1 MQIFILGIRRESKL
15 RHYEFHKSPHA
26 YQFLQVTAGERR
38 GPARPAPLRDVV
50 TVRRDEQEGEGL
62 QAAAA
67 APPARL
73 PGGRG
78 QRARRGEGRHRH
90 TQCRSNVVASA
101 SCQDRRPR
109 CGAPAPG
116 SRNREATYMK
126 PTAEQQE
133 ARCEHIVQYIMISN
147 LFEVHI

>member
-62 QAAAA
+62 QLSCLAAEANE
-67 APPARL
+67 
-73 PGGRG
+73 RG
-78 QRARRGEGRHRH
+78 EEKDATATPSAVVTWWRARPVKTGDRG
-90 TQCRSNVVASA
+90 V
-101 SCQDRRPR
+101 
-109 CGAPAPG
+109 APG
-116 SRNREATYMK
+116 PRK
-126 PTAEQQE
+126 QE
-133 ARCEHIVQYIMISN
+133 P
-147 LFEVHI
+147 